1 MFWIN
6 ATSRDQSHDERCF
19 VFESFTIAAIIAD
32 KLRREG
38 FDAEIL
44 DQDWELIAQIPEDP
58 HRRLMGAW
66 IS

>member
-6 ATSRDQSHDERCF
+6 AISRAHSHNERCL
-19 VFESFTIAAIIAD
+19 VFESFTIAEIIAD

-44 DQDWELIAQIPEDP
+44 NQDWELIAQIPEDP

-66 IS
+66 IA

>member
-6 ATSRDQSHDERCF
+6 AVTRDQLRNERCF
-19 VFESFTIAAIIAD
+19 VFESFTIAEIIAD
-32 KLRREG
+32 KLRRQG

-44 DQDWELIAQIPEDP
+44 NQDWELIAQIPEDP